1 MINKNAHL
9 PYCELPSEARAL
21 FTIFGLAASARF
33 VAKPPRRA
41 SLDSLLNVVWDAERL
56 TLNDLSDPNRM
67 TILIEQYMVPPGKIG
82 DRSSAVRQVVAA

>member
-1 MINKNAHL
+1 M

-21 FTIFGLAASARF
+21 FTIFGLAAATRF

-56 TLNDLSDPNRM
+56 TLNNLSDPNRM
-67 TILIEQYMVPPGKIG
+67 TSSSSSTWCRLARSEIVPLLCGG
-82 DRSSAVRQVVAA
+82 